1 MSDMHT
7 GNVERSVKHI
17 LSMSNCLLTDNDR
30 LSTEWELNDQ
40 DFYKVK
46 QDVFSLQ

>member
-1 MSDMHT
+1 MHN

-17 LSMSNCLLTDNDR
+17 MSISNCLLSDNDW
-30 LSTEWELNDQ
+30 LSTEWEMNDH